1 MRQFVLGAIRV
12 YQRYVS
18 PYKGF
23 CCAYR
28 THTGR
33 SSCSQLGF
41 RAVRRY
47 GVFTGLGLI
56 NQRVR
61 LCGVVHRRHRA
72 IGVRAP
78 QVQRGACDVGCDVPC
93 DLNCDLPGDCN
104 AHKGCNGFSAC
115 DCCNCDWPRRD
126 KRSTE
131 QEKYVY
137 IPPKVSR
144 PTKRTPQALGG
155 A

>member
-1 MRQFVLGAIRV
+1 MRQFVLGAIRA

-33 SSCSQLGF
+33 SSCSQLGY
-41 RAVRRY
+41 RAVRRF
-47 GVFTGLGLI
+47 GVLSGLRLI
-56 NQRVR
+56 RQRTF
-61 LCGVVHRRHRA
+61 LCGVAHRRHRA
-72 IGVRAP
+72 SIQRAP
-78 QVQRGACDVGCDVPC
+78 QSQRGACDLACDVPC
-93 DLNCDLPGDCN
+93 DLNCDVPGECTSHKTCN
-104 AHKGCNGFSAC
+104 NFSVC

-131 QEKYVY
+131 QDKYVY

-144 PTKRTPQALGG
+144 LERQPRYTGSG

>member
-1 MRQFVLGAIRV
+1 MRQFVLGSIRA

-47 GVFTGLGLI
+47 GVFVGLGL
-56 NQRVR
+56 VR
-61 LCGVVHRRHRA
+61 RRTYLCGVVHRRHRA
-72 IGVRAP
+72 SHQTALHS
-78 QVQRGACDVGCDVPC
+78 QRGVCDVGCDLPC

-104 AHKGCNGFSAC
+104 PLKSWKGFSAC
-115 DCCNCDWPRRD
+115 DCCSCDWPSRD
-126 KRSTE
+126 KRSSE
-131 QEKYVY
+131 QDKYVY
-137 IPPKVSR
+137 IPPKVS
-144 PTKRTPQALGG
+144 KLE
-155 A
+155 